1 MTKVST
7 AALAFAASMLPLTAL
22 AGNDPA
28 TETADAAER
37 AALVDEAVM
46 DAGRAIF
53 TEAAEPQCAICHTL
67 ADAEAE
73 GEIGPVLDDEKPSA
87 SQVLAAV
94 KSGLGVMPSYEVILT
109 QEEMRS
115 VALYVAAASGGA
127 LDLPAA
133 E

>member
-1 MTKVST
+1 MTKAST
-7 AALAFAASMLPLTAL
+7 AALALAAAMLPLTAL

-28 TETADAAER
+28 TEAANAAER
-37 AALVDEAVM
+37 AALVDEVVM
-46 DAGRAIF
+46 EAGRTIF

-67 ADAEAE
+67 ADAGAE
-73 GEIGPVLDDEKPSA
+73 GEIGPVLDDMKPSA
-87 SQVLAAV
+87 SQVFAAV
-94 KSGLGVMPSYEVILT
+94 KSGLGVMPSYQGVLT
-109 QEEMRS
+109 QEEMRN